1 MDCIQVVSSLSY
13 ADLNRKITET
23 GFRSGRLDFAG
34 VGGLQNELIG
44 LIQDLE
50 ALTGKRCLET
60 YGGEVVQNRPDI
72 WADCRI
78 FPRKAAS
85 LSVDGQVFISTSPEV
100 GG

>member
-44 LIQDLE
+44 LFVCKS
-50 ALTGKRCLET
+50 G
-60 YGGEVVQNRPDI
+60 
-72 WADCRI
+72 
-78 FPRKAAS
+78 
-85 LSVDGQVFISTSPEV
+85 
-100 GG
+100 